1 VPLSVALFFCRSLC
15 GLEICVHITKLYLL
29 VGGISLNSYILLIF
43 AILSEVFGSSLLKA
57 TDGFKKLLPSLG
69 VMLGYGLSFYA
80 LSLSLTT
87 LPLGLAYAIWA
98 GVGTALTA
106 LVGIIFYKESID
118 KQKILGFLLI
128 IGGVILL
135 NMGGDFE

>member
-1 VPLSVALFFCRSLC
+1 
-15 GLEICVHITKLYLL
+15 
-29 VGGISLNSYILLIF
+29 
-43 AILSEVFGSSLLKA
+43 VFGSSLLKA
-57 TDGFKKLLPSLG
+57 TDGFRKLLPSLG

-106 LVGIIFYKESID
+106 LVGIIFYKENID
-118 KQKILGFLLI
+118 KRKILGFLLI

>member
-1 VPLSVALFFCRSLC
+1 M
-15 GLEICVHITKLYLL
+15 
-29 VGGISLNSYILLIF
+29 NSYILLIF

-57 TDGFKKLLPSLG
+57 TDGFRKLLPSLG

>member
-1 VPLSVALFFCRSLC
+1 M
-15 GLEICVHITKLYLL
+15 
-29 VGGISLNSYILLIF
+29 
-43 AILSEVFGSSLLKA
+43 FGSSLLKA
-57 TDGFKKLLPSLG
+57 TDGFRKLLPSLG